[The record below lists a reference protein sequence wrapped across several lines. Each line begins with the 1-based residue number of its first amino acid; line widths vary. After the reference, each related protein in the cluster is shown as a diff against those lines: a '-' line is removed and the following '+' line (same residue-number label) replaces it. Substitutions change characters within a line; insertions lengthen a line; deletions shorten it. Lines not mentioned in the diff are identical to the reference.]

1 MNAEQVT
8 VEALN
13 LSVQDRVSL
22 AQALWQS
29 LTPQAPQANVDELVE
44 TALRRGRELD
54 NGTTQG
60 ISREDAMREAREA
73 LK

>member
-8 VEALN
+8 TEALS
-13 LSVQDRVSL
+13 LPVQDRVNL

-29 LTPQAPQANVDELVE
+29 LARPGPDVDPEDLLE

-54 NGTTQG
+54 SGMVQG
-60 ISREDAMREAREA
+60 ISREDAMRQAREA